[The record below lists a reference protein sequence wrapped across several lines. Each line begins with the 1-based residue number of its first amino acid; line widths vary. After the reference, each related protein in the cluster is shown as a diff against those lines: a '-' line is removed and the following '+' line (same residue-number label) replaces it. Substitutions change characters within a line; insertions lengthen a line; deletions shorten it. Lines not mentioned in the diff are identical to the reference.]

1 MAFEYINPK
10 VTATDF
16 GKYLAIQRSGV
27 TNMFDIK
34 VVQALTGLSKPKI
47 IYIMEHYAELNAEY
61 NK

>member
-1 MAFEYINPK
+1 MAELK
-10 VTATDF
+10 VTAVEF

-34 VVQALTGLSKPKI
+34 VVKMLTGLSKEKI
-47 IYIMEHYAELNAEY
+47 LYIMEHYEELNAEY

>member
-1 MAFEYINPK
+1 MAEVKHK
-10 VTATDF
+10 VTAREF
-16 GKYLAIQRSGV
+16 GTYLAIQRSGV
-27 TNMFDIK
+27 TNMFDVK

>member
-1 MAFEYINPK
+1 MAEVKHK
-10 VTATDF
+10 VTAVEF

-27 TNMFDIK
+27 TNMFDTK

-47 IYIMEHYAELNAEY
+47 LYIMEHYEELNAEY